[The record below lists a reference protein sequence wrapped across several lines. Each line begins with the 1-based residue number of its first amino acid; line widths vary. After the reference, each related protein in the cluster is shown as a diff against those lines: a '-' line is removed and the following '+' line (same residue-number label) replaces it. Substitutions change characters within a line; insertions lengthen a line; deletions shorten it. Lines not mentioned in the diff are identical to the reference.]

1 MRLIKRKF
9 IFLETKM
16 RSIIKFIFLLSF
28 LLSFS
33 EAKMNN
39 KKIEEI
45 ISEYLIENKVNN
57 SFHINK
63 KLRLPTCEGNINIEN
78 RFGDFKTLLIKC
90 NGNNKWSYNV
100 RTNLKI
106 DRIKKNKKTNL
117 NKGKNVYVVK
127 LDLKRRHIL
136 RKEDIEKKNIRNLGG
151 NNFFLND
158 LSIIGREL
166 KMPLKK
172 NQIIRERHLVKNWT
186 IQEGQKVIIE
196 NNRNKI
202 NIMVDGIATKSAMA
216 GEYLEVLNKSTG
228 KTIKAWVINSK
239 KVSIFR

>member
-1 MRLIKRKF
+1 M
-9 IFLETKM
+9 
-16 RSIIKFIFLLSF
+16 
-28 LLSFS
+28 
-33 EAKMNN
+33 
-39 KKIEEI
+39 
-45 ISEYLIENKVNN
+45 
-57 SFHINK
+57 
-63 KLRLPTCEGNINIEN
+63 
-78 RFGDFKTLLIKC
+78 
-90 NGNNKWSYNV
+90 
-100 RTNLKI
+100 
-106 DRIKKNKKTNL
+106 
-117 NKGKNVYVVK
+117 YVVK
-127 LDLKRRHIL
+127 LDLKKKHTL